1 MRKKNLLGVFVAI
14 YKGSSKTMTSNPA
27 TLRKPASLDMK
38 PVASQLTAV
47 ADLTSSRRSPVF
59 DSETCV
65 DFEID
70 IANARLREI
79 VAVVIFLQVW

>member
-47 ADLTSSRRSPVF
+47 ADLTSQS
-59 DSETCV
+59 
-65 DFEID
+65 
-70 IANARLREI
+70 A
-79 VAVVIFLQVW
+79 